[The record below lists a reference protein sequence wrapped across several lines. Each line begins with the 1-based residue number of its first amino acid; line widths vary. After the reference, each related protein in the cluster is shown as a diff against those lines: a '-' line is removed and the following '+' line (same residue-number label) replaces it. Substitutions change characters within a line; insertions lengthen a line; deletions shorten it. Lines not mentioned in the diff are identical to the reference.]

1 MHKSGGVNI
10 ILTGLPVVYHRT
22 VDYDSLIPIF
32 KRLTIFSEYLRIMMR
47 RNSARQHTSSNASWT
62 EDVGNANVMTRRSST
77 TSTVEEGKERIFM
90 GDSVEGLLRSL
101 RTQEFCGKLD
111 PAQHSTHL
119 EWTMQTPERRPT
131 ALQDQE
137 DQTGAR
143 RLIGN
148 KRNRQSEFMA
158 NVVVETSESE
168 SNSHYN
174 ASHYHQ
180 RYEKQNSLPLYI
192 SIPLST
198 STTPSDD
205 ETDQ

>member
-1 MHKSGGVNI
+1 
-10 ILTGLPVVYHRT
+10 
-22 VDYDSLIPIF
+22 
-32 KRLTIFSEYLRIMMR
+32 MR
-47 RNSARQHTSSNASWT
+47 RNSARHHTSSNASWT
-62 EDVGNANVMTRRSST
+62 EDVGNANVMTRRYST
-77 TSTVEEGKERIFM
+77 TSTVQEGKTERIFM

-119 EWTMQTPERRPT
+119 EWTMQTPEKQPA

-148 KRNRQSEFMA
+148 KRNRQNEFMA

-180 RYEKQNSLPLYI
+180 RYEKQNNLPRYI

-198 STTPSDD
+198 STRTPSDD
-205 ETDQ
+205 ETSQ